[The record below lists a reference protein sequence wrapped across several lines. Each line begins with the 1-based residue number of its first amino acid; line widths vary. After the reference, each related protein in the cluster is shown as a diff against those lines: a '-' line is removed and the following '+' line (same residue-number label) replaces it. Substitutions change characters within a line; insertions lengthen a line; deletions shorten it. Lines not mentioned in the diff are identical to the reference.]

1 MFSKF
6 RNRCYMLALLNIYL
20 WVVGMGWQY
29 LSLREVRVVLA
40 VCFPYTSFCG
50 VEGVMRGNW
59 QYVFCCRLAQLYWN
73 GGLHEV
79 LTSLMVPII
88 CEWTLAEYQWCYLG
102 CLEWVVLMIL
112 LEFHLV
118 LMKAATLLA
127 AAGAMGD
134 DESIPAFDRNKD
146 DWNCDTCLW

>member
-1 MFSKF
+1 M
-6 RNRCYMLALLNIYL
+6 
-20 WVVGMGWQY
+20 
-29 LSLREVRVVLA
+29 
-40 VCFPYTSFCG
+40 
-50 VEGVMRGNW
+50 
-59 QYVFCCRLAQLYWN
+59 
-73 GGLHEV
+73 

-88 CEWTLAEYQWCYLG
+88 CERTLAEYQWCYLG

-118 LMKAATLLA
+118 LMKAARLLA

-146 DWNCDTCLW
+146 D